1 MIDGMLERVFIR
13 VVGFTDAERHA
24 LNTLF
29 RLSQDANS
37 GRPRSYEP
45 WLPDAPDAAR
55 LVLIDGSDGTAA
67 QELHDARHNPDA
79 GLIWVGAVS
88 PAHAWH
94 TFSRP
99 LRWPEVVHAMD
110 KYFTQNSALATLD
123 FDIASD
129 ALDVQLEA
137 AATMPA
143 TIDSIPLPK
152 RALIAETDREAS
164 LYLASKMA
172 VMGIT
177 HIDQALST
185 AQTKDFLLHQRYD
198 FVSVDLSLVGEDP
211 WLAVA
216 LARQHGSM
224 VLITGQQIGLAA
236 RLSAKVNGCSVM
248 KKPLEPSALSQLL
261 QKI

>member
-1 MIDGMLERVFIR
+1 MQQRVFIR
-13 VVGFTDAERHA
+13 VVGFTDVERHA

-29 RLSQDANS
+29 RLSQDASS

-45 WLPDAPDAAR
+45 WLPDAPHAAR

-67 QELHDARHNPDA
+67 QELRDARHNPDA

-99 LRWPEVVHAMD
+99 LRWAEVVQAMD
-110 KYFTQNSALATLD
+110 EYFTQNSKPAALD

-129 ALDVQLEA
+129 TLDAQLTA
-137 AATMPA
+137 AATVPA
-143 TIDSIPLPK
+143 QLHNTPQPK
-152 RALIAETDREAS
+152 RALIADTDREAS
-164 LYLASKMA
+164 LYLSSKLA
-172 VMGIT
+172 AMGIT
-177 HIDQALST
+177 HSDEALST
-185 AQTKDFLLHQRYD
+185 TQAKDLLVQHRYD
-198 FVSVDLSLVGEDP
+198 FVSIDMALVGEDP

-216 LARQHGSM
+216 LARRQGSM
-224 VLITGQQIGLAA
+224 VLITGQQIGLTT

-248 KKPLEPSALSQLL
+248 QKPLEPAALSHLL

>member
-1 MIDGMLERVFIR
+1 MIDKMQQRVFIR

-29 RLSQDANS
+29 RLSQDTTL
-37 GRPRSYEP
+37 GRTRSYEP
-45 WLPDAPDAAR
+45 WLPDAPQAAR

-67 QELHDARHNPDA
+67 QELNDARHNPDA

-99 LRWPEVVHAMD
+99 LRWPEVVQAMD
-110 KYFTQNSALATLD
+110 EYFTQNSKPAALD

-129 ALDVQLEA
+129 TLGAQLEA

-143 TIDSIPLPK
+143 QFDATSQPK
-152 RALIAETDREAS
+152 RALIADTDREAS
-164 LYLASKMA
+164 LYLASKLA
-172 VMGIT
+172 AMGIT
-177 HIDQALST
+177 HTDEAQST
-185 AQTKDFLLHQRYD
+185 AQAKELLVQQRYA
-198 FVSVDLSLVGEDP
+198 FVSIDMALAGEDP

-216 LARQHGSM
+216 QARRQGSL
-224 VLITGQQIGLAA
+224 VLITGQQIGITT

-248 KKPLEPSALSQLL
+248 QKPLEPAALSLLL